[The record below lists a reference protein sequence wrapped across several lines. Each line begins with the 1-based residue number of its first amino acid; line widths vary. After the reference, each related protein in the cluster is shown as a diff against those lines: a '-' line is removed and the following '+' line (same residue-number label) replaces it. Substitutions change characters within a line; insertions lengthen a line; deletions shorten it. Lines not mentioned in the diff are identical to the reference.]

1 MFERVKR
8 AWAIW
13 MLANSSY
20 GVMLDGAFSFNCNGK
35 IRAYPGIRPG

>member
-1 MFERVKR
+1 MHNHAWVIYQNPELFDRIKR

-20 GVMLDGAFSFNCNGK
+20 GCMLDGGFG
-35 IRAYPGIRPG
+35 YD